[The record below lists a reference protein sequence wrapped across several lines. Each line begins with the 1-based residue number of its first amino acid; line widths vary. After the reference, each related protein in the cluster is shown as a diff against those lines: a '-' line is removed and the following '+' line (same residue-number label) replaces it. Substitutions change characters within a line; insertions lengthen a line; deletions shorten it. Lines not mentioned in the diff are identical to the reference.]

1 MVKNRNKKISMDSAA
16 SAKKGGVFCGSSAT
30 GGFAKKNKDEK
41 AKFILFSRGTRKEY
55 FFTEDSKLYIT
66 PKESELLKK
75 GVILNKKIKK
85 WDSANSRIV
94 SDYRRFRP
102 RRNDYLYG
110 ALLRSRRKME
120 KLKRGLAE
128 SSKIYLGRF
137 STVKL
142 WNFSIITAVIIGMFA
157 MSLIYRY
164 LGPNV
169 SAGDSG
175 NLPGDGISGGIN
187 GVYAETSEFSGG
199 ESIVSRDEDRRK
211 NFDDADIHYLEEFIG
226 DLGKEE
232 KARLEKKLISTVKGY
247 PIEEMIPYIAEKDKI
262 VAAFLISIAKKESD
276 WGNHAP
282 VLNGQDCFNY
292 WGYKQK
298 RRLMGSDGHTC
309 FNSRKDA
316 VDTVAKRLEWLVNG
330 EKLNTPE
337 KMKIWKC
344 GYDCSWDDKESVR
357 KWISDV
363 DYYFQKLNY

>member
-1 MVKNRNKKISMDSAA
+1 MIKSKNKKILLDSAA
-16 SAKKGGVFCGSSAT
+16 SAKKGDTLCGFLAT

-41 AKFILFSRGTRKEY
+41 PKFILFSRGTRKECFY
-55 FFTEDSKLYIT
+55 TEDSKLYVT
-66 PKESELLKK
+66 PKEVELLKR
-75 GVILNKKIKK
+75 GIILEREIKK
-85 WDSANSRIV
+85 WDSASSRV
-94 SDYRRFRP
+94 VRSYRKFRP
-102 RRNDYLYG
+102 QRNDYLYG

-120 KLKRGLAE
+120 NLKQGLLE
-128 SSKIYLGRF
+128 NSKFYLGRF

-142 WNFSIITAVIIGMFA
+142 WNFSIITAVVIGMFA

-164 LGPNV
+164 LGPNA
-169 SAGDSG
+169 SAGDDM
-175 NLPGDGISGGIN
+175 NLPESGDAGRISGI
-187 GVYAETSEFSGG
+187 YAETSEFSGG
-199 ESIVSRDEDRRK
+199 ENIVSRDEGRRK
-211 NFDDADIHYLEEFIG
+211 NFDDSDIYYMEEFIG
-226 DLGKEE
+226 NLEKEE
-232 KARLEKKLISTVKGY
+232 RAQLEKKLTLIVKGY

-276 WGNHAP
+276 WGNHTP
-282 VLNGQDCFNY
+282 VLDGQDCFNY

-316 VDTVAKRLEWLVNG
+316 VDTVAKRLDWLVNS

-344 GYDCSWDDKESVR
+344 GYDCSWDSKESVR

-363 DYYFQKLNY
+363 DYYFQKLND